1 MILCIFG
8 GLYHPKIRRVSR
20 RIWGSVKRSTAIVL
34 RLFLAAGL
42 GFGAAVLFVHFRRH
56 PLTIT
61 GAVIAQ
67 SSDYRKELPIANVEI
82 NVADGLAIAPAK
94 SNSSGFFALRLLKRV
109 HRGDPITLSVH
120 HPGYQP
126 LELHDFA
133 ADKLYIVHMQ
143 PIPPKP
149 RPESGK
155 PAVKI
160 GNVVVRYSFKTLRS
174 IDVGSAVKTFEI
186 INNANIPCDKG
197 PVCSP
202 DGKWK
207 ASVGTLG
214 LSAGPGNEFHNARLS
229 CIAGPC
235 PFTRILSDNFAKG
248 GPTLNAKILNWSDTT
263 TFLVEAEVN
272 HFLVAQTEHQ
282 SYPVIFDRT
291 LDFTLPADAE
301 GLSLQADMAGENIIF
316 PLGPD
321 LLLSW
326 ATCSDEVNQDQ
337 TKLYRCEVKPGYQL
351 QP

>member
-1 MILCIFG
+1 MQRFTRIVLHLLLDALIGFG
-8 GLYHPKIRRVSR
+8 GAL
-20 RIWGSVKRSTAIVL
+20 
-34 RLFLAAGL
+34 
-42 GFGAAVLFVHFRRH
+42 LFVHFRRH
-56 PLTIT
+56 PLTIS
-61 GAVIAQ
+61 GAVTVQ
-67 SSDYRKELPIANVEI
+67 SSDFRKELPISNVEI
-82 NVADGLAIAPAK
+82 RVADGLALAPAK

-109 HRGDPITLSVH
+109 RRGQPITLSFR

-126 LELHDFA
+126 LDLHDVA
-133 ADKLYIVHMQ
+133 ADKLYIAHMQ

-149 RPESGK
+149 RSESGK
-155 PAVKI
+155 PSVKI
-160 GNVVVRYSFKTLRS
+160 ASIVVRYSFKTLRS
-174 IDVGSAVKTFEI
+174 IDVGSAERTFEI
-186 INNANIPCDKG
+186 LNTANIPCNHG
-197 PVCSP
+197 RICSP

-207 ASVGTLG
+207 ASIGTLS

-235 PFTRILSDNFAKG
+235 PFAQVLSDNFAKG
-248 GPTLNAKILNWSDTT
+248 GPTLTAKVLNWSDTT

-301 GLSLQADMAGENIIF
+301 GLSLQADIGGENIIF

-326 ATCSDEVNQDQ
+326 ATCDDEVSPNQ
-337 TKLYRCEVKPGYQL
+337 TKLYRCEAKPGYQL

>member
-1 MILCIFG
+1 MQRSTRIILRLLLAAAIGFG
-8 GLYHPKIRRVSR
+8 G
-20 RIWGSVKRSTAIVL
+20 
-34 RLFLAAGL
+34 
-42 GFGAAVLFVHFRRH
+42 AVLFVHFRRH

-61 GAVIAQ
+61 GAVTVQ
-67 SSDYRKELPIANVEI
+67 SPDFRKELPISNVEI
-82 NVADGLAIAPAK
+82 SVADGLALAPAK
-94 SNSSGFFALRLLKRV
+94 SNSAGFFALRLLKRV
-109 HRGDPITLSVH
+109 RRGEPITLKFR

-126 LELHDFA
+126 LDLHDVA
-133 ADKLYIVHMQ
+133 ADKLYIAHMQ
-143 PIPPKP
+143 PVAQKP
-149 RPESGK
+149 RSESGR
-155 PAVKI
+155 PFVKI
-160 GNVVVRYSFKTLRS
+160 ANIVVRYSFKTLRS
-174 IDVGSAVKTFEI
+174 LDVGSAVKTFEI
-186 INNANIPCDKG
+186 ENTANIPCKRA

-207 ASVGTLG
+207 ASIGTIELN
-214 LSAGPGNEFHNARLS
+214 AGPGNEFHNARLS

-235 PFTRILSDNFAKG
+235 PFTQVLSDNFASG
-248 GPTLNAKILNWSDTT
+248 GPTLQARVLNWGDAT

-326 ATCSDEVNQDQ
+326 ATCEDEVSQNQ
-337 TKLYRCEVKPGYQL
+337 TKLYRCEAKPGYQL
-351 QP
+351 VP

>member
-1 MILCIFG
+1 MQ
-8 GLYHPKIRRVSR
+8 RT
-20 RIWGSVKRSTAIVL
+20 TAIIL
-34 RLFLAAGL
+34 RLILAVVL
-42 GFGAAVLFVHFRRH
+42 GFGASILFVHYRRH

-61 GAVIAQ
+61 GAVTVQ
-67 SSDYRKELPIANVEI
+67 SSDFRKELPISNVEI
-82 NVADGLAIAPAK
+82 RVADGLALGPAK
-94 SNSSGFFALRLLKRV
+94 SNSSGFFSLTLLKRV
-109 HRGDPITLSVH
+109 RRGERITLLFR

-126 LELHDFA
+126 LDLHDFA
-133 ADKLYIVHMQ
+133 ADKLYIAHMQ
-143 PIPPKP
+143 PIPSKP
-149 RPESGK
+149 RSESGK
-155 PAVKI
+155 PSMKV
-160 GNVVVRYSFKTLRS
+160 GNIVIRYSFKTLRS
-174 IDVGSAVKTFEI
+174 VDVGSAVRTFGI
-186 INNANIPCDKG
+186 VNTANIPCNRD

-207 ASVGTLG
+207 ASIGTIELN
-214 LSAGPGNEFHNARLS
+214 AGPGNEFHNARLS

-235 PFTRILSDNFAKG
+235 PFTQVLSDNFAKG
-248 GPTLNAKILNWSDTT
+248 GPTLTAKVLNWSDTT

-301 GLSLQADMAGENIIF
+301 GLSLQAEMGGQNIIF

-326 ATCSDEVNQDQ
+326 ATCEGEISQNQ
-337 TKLYRCEVKPGYQL
+337 TKLYRCEAKPGYQL

>member
-1 MILCIFG
+1 MQ
-8 GLYHPKIRRVSR
+8 
-20 RIWGSVKRSTAIVL
+20 RSTAIVL
-34 RLFLAAGL
+34 RLVLAAGV
-42 GFGAAVLFVHFRRH
+42 GFGAAALFVHFRRH
-56 PLTIT
+56 ALTIT
-61 GAVIAQ
+61 GAVTVQ
-67 SSDYRKELPIANVEI
+67 SADFRKELPIGNVEI
-82 NVADGLAIAPAK
+82 TVADGLAVAPAR
-94 SNSSGFFALRLLKRV
+94 SNLSGFFALHLLKRV
-109 HRGDPITLSVH
+109 RHGDAITLKLRH
-120 HPGYQP
+120 AGYQP
-126 LELHDFA
+126 VDLHA
-133 ADKLYIVHMQ
+133 VVTDKLYILHMQ
-143 PIPPKP
+143 EIPPKP
-149 RPESGK
+149 RAESGK

-186 INNANIPCDKG
+186 ANTANIPCKHA

-202 DGKWK
+202 DGRWK
-207 ASVGTLG
+207 ANLGTIE

-235 PFTRILSDNFAKG
+235 PFTQVVSDNFSKG
-248 GPTLNAKILNWSDTT
+248 GPTLTAKVLNWSDTT

-282 SYPVIFDRT
+282 SYPVIFGRT

-301 GLSLQADMAGENIIF
+301 GLTLEADIAGENIIF

-321 LLLSW
+321 LRLDW
-326 ATCSDEVNQDQ
+326 ADCSDVSQDQ

>member
-1 MILCIFG
+1 MQ
-8 GLYHPKIRRVSR
+8 
-20 RIWGSVKRSTAIVL
+20 RSTAIVL
-34 RLFLAAGL
+34 RLLLAAVL
-42 GFGAAVLFVHFRRH
+42 GFGGAVLFVHFRRH
-56 PLTIT
+56 ALTIT
-61 GAVIAQ
+61 GAVTAQ
-67 SSDYRKELPIANVEI
+67 SSDFRREVPIANVEI
-82 NVADGLAIAPAK
+82 TMANGLATAPAK
-94 SNSSGFFALRLLKRV
+94 SNSSGFFALHLLKRV
-109 HRGDPITLSVH
+109 RRGDPITLSFR

-126 LELHDFA
+126 LDSRDVA

-149 RPESGK
+149 RADTGK
-155 PAVKI
+155 PSVKI
-160 GNVVVRYSFKTLRS
+160 GSIVVRYSFKTLRS
-174 IDVGSAVKTFEI
+174 IDVGSAVRAFEI
-186 INNANIPCDKG
+186 VNTANIHCDHA

-202 DGKWK
+202 DGRWK
-207 ASVGTLG
+207 ASIGTIELN
-214 LSAGPGNEFHNARLS
+214 AGPGNEFHNARLS

-235 PFTRILSDNFAKG
+235 PFTRVVSDNFSKG
-248 GPTLNAKILNWSDTT
+248 GPTLNAKVLNWSDTT

-326 ATCSDEVNQDQ
+326 ANCTDEVSQDQ
-337 TKLYRCEVKPGYQL
+337 TKLYRCEAKPGFQL

>member
-1 MILCIFG
+1 MQR
-8 GLYHPKIRRVSR
+8 P
-20 RIWGSVKRSTAIVL
+20 TAICL
-34 RLFLAAGL
+34 RLLLAAAL
-42 GFGAAVLFVHFRRH
+42 GFGGAALFVHFRRH

-61 GAVIAQ
+61 GAVTVQ
-67 SSDYRKELPIANVEI
+67 SSDVRKKLPLANVEI
-82 NVADGLAIAPAK
+82 SVADGLATAPAR
-94 SNSSGFFALRLLKRV
+94 SNSSGFFALHLLKRV
-109 HRGDPITLSVH
+109 RRGTPITLSFRH
-120 HPGYQP
+120 AGFQP
-126 LELHDFA
+126 LDLHDIA
-133 ADKLYIVHMQ
+133 ADKLYIAHME
-143 PIPPKP
+143 PVAPKP
-149 RPESGK
+149 RPDSGK

-160 GNVVVRYSFKTLRS
+160 ANIVVRYSFKTLRS

-186 INNANIPCDKG
+186 VNTANIPCNKA

-207 ASVGTLG
+207 ANLGTLT
-214 LSAGPGNEFHNARLS
+214 LNAGPGNEFHNARLS

-235 PFTRILSDNFAKG
+235 PFTRIMSDNFAAG
-248 GPTLNAKILNWSDTT
+248 GPTLTAKVLNWSDTT

-301 GLSLQADMAGENIIF
+301 GLTLQADMAGQNIIF
-316 PLGPD
+316 PIGPE

-326 ATCSDEVNQDQ
+326 ATCSSEVQQQ
-337 TKLYRCEVKPGYQL
+337 TKLYRCEAKPGYQL

>member
-1 MILCIFG
+1 M
-8 GLYHPKIRRVSR
+8 RRP
-20 RIWGSVKRSTAIVL
+20 IAIVL
-34 RLFLAAGL
+34 RLLLAAGL
-42 GFGAAVLFVHFRRH
+42 GLGAAALFVHFRRH

-61 GAVIAQ
+61 GAVTVE
-67 SSDYRKELPIANVEI
+67 STDFRKELPIGNVEI
-82 NVADGLAIAPAK
+82 SVAGGLALASTK

-109 HRGDPITLSVH
+109 HRGERITLNFT
-120 HPGYQP
+120 HPGFQP
-126 LELHDFA
+126 LELHEIATDQ
-133 ADKLYIVHMQ
+133 LYIAHMQ
-143 PIPPKP
+143 PISPKP

-160 GNVVVRYSFKTLRS
+160 ANVVVRYSFKTLRS
-174 IDVGSAVKTFEI
+174 IDVGSAVKTFEVV
-186 INNANIPCDKG
+186 NTANLPCHKA

-207 ASVGTLG
+207 ASLGTLT
-214 LSAGPGNEFHNARLS
+214 LNAGPGNEFHNARLS

-235 PFTRILSDNFAKG
+235 PFTRVVSDNFAKG
-248 GPTLNAKILNWSDTT
+248 GTTLTAKVLNWSDTT

-282 SYPVIFDRT
+282 SYPVIFGRT

-301 GLSLQADMAGENIIF
+301 GLSLQADMAGDSIIF

-326 ATCSDEVNQDQ
+326 ATCSNEIQEQ
-337 TKLYRCEVKPGYQL
+337 TKLYRCEVRPGFQL